1 MVGLLGHVDGPLETK
16 NICPVVLRLSWSA
29 KLLSVSSPGSED
41 HPILKYSI
49 NEMDQ
54 ACRLQWPHPET
65 AVVQSP

>member
-16 NICPVVLRLSWSA
+16 NICPVVLGLSCSA
-29 KLLSVSSPGSED
+29 KLLRVSSPGGGD

-49 NEMDQ
+49 NDMDQ
-54 ACRLQWPHPET
+54 ACQLQWLCPEM